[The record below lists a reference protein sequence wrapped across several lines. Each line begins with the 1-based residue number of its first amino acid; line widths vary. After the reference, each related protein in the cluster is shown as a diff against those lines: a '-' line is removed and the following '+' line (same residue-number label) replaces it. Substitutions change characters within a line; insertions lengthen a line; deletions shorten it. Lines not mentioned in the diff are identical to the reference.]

1 MDVETIWENS
11 MKHLQSDSSG
21 GKKKKSKSSHK
32 TTNH

>member
-21 GKKKKSKSSHK
+21 GKKKKVEIFPQ
-32 TTNH
+32 NH